1 MIHAEQARE
10 MNKQY
15 LMTKRE
21 EQVNKTIKWLDK
33 TAENYISGAAKTGE
47 SKVFIPTERGMDFD
61 FALGEFHRSGYE
73 AKISRDYCYII
84 VSW

>member
-15 LMTKRE
+15 LMAKRE

-33 TAENYISGAAKTGE
+33 TAESYISSAAKTGKNQV
-47 SKVFIPTERGMDFD
+47 SIPTEKGIDFD
-61 FALGEFHRSGYE
+61 IAVEEFCRSGYE
-73 AKISRDYCYII
+73 ARISRDYCYLI
-84 VSW
+84 VNW